1 MYNLSY
7 KFLTDIYASHCTK
20 YVVHWVSDRPWEEF
34 VNSILFTSLIDRF
47 VRSRVFHAPL
57 NFFLSFKKLKR
68 DNTRPQNTLIYR
80 TRLGFLSK
88 NIFWTY
94 ALWCVWPKFIH
105 VHIVKIDKI
114 HSNAPI
120 LGCFKECG
128 YNSRGNFNGAGTVAR
143 YVVIDQ
149 DPWILSLI
157 NSKSCTW

>member
-7 KFLTDIYASHCTK
+7 KSLTSVYASHCTK

-80 TRLGFLSK
+80 TQAIEGLGFLSK
-88 NIFWTY
+88 KFFWTY

-105 VHIVKIDKI
+105 AHIVKIGKI
-114 HSNAPI
+114 HLNAPI
-120 LGCFKECG
+120 LGQFKGCS
-128 YNSRGNFNGAGTVAR
+128 YNSRATFSGAGTV
-143 YVVIDQ
+143 D
-149 DPWILSLI
+149 
-157 NSKSCTW
+157 